1 MTRNLVLGRERSA
14 SRNIVGA
21 DGTVRSDEVFFVSL
35 FQSSGWPRGA
45 TSNHCTAGSRT
56 FGRCCGPR
64 AAGAR
69 VQKTGRHPATR
80 GIKNNTMRYLE
91 YDGNELLPR
100 GRCVSFCLPPRRNV
114 LPTKVCGGRE
124 AWPARPR
131 RLLGVPAS
139 READVFFGLRIQ
151 RPEAAVSRLAPR
163 VPLAP
168 RAGLRRLW
176 GEQEGA
182 AELCL
187 GGEEDHTS
195 AR

>member
-1 MTRNLVLGRERSA
+1 
-14 SRNIVGA
+14 
-21 DGTVRSDEVFFVSL
+21 
-35 FQSSGWPRGA
+35 
-45 TSNHCTAGSRT
+45 
-56 FGRCCGPR
+56 
-64 AAGAR
+64 
-69 VQKTGRHPATR
+69 
-80 GIKNNTMRYLE
+80 MRYLE